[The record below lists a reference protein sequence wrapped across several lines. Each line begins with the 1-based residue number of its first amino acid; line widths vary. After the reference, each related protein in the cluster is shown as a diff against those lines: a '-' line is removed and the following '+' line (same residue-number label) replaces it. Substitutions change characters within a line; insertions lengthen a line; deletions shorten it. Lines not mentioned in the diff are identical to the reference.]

1 MNIHRLKDIVD
12 SALLLAIL
20 SAGMYFGG
28 RVYYESY
35 YIKLG
40 VPPEIPKHEASS
52 YLMASWD
59 GIAWIVML
67 VLLAAVFRAG
77 YHDILPARIRANI
90 RKSGRQ
96 IPRVAYAGLWAIPL
110 LALCYGVQ
118 RMSERGKTM
127 GQKRLDSAMK
137 VEFKMTEANRI
148 ELYQYLTACDDAYFV
163 TSASAPEK
171 TILVPKSIV
180 STVTFLNTRSNDTSK

>member
-1 MNIHRLKDIVD
+1 
-12 SALLLAIL
+12 
-20 SAGMYFGG
+20 
-28 RVYYESY
+28 
-35 YIKLG
+35 
-40 VPPEIPKHEASS
+40 
-52 YLMASWD
+52 
-59 GIAWIVML
+59 
-67 VLLAAVFRAG
+67 
-77 YHDILPARIRANI
+77 
-90 RKSGRQ
+90 
-96 IPRVAYAGLWAIPL
+96 
-110 LALCYGVQ
+110 
-118 RMSERGKTM
+118 M